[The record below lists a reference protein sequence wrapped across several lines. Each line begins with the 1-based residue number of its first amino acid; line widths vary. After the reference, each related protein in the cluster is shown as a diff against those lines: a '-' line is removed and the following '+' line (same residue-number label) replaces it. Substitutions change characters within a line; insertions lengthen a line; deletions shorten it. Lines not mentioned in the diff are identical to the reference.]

1 MIDYNVQGAK
11 RKELVDAISRIT
23 REKAA
28 YHPGRPEYRYVV
40 GGYSIDCNGRVTMDE
55 SVTKEEARQLMYQLE
70 GQGFHA
76 EVTDELQDSG
86 PAGQQ
91 ETIESQ
97 TAEQPQEEPAP
108 SPVKPFDVNLI
119 IPKDGMDE
127 AGMERLRCL
136 VASKETLL
144 KKALG
149 LTDKLEVLEN
159 EQGIVFPW
167 VRETSDPELVQ
178 SAARLVVR
186 LARFAKKAKRVNG
199 KDHEVENEKYSFRCF
214 LLRLGF
220 IGKEFK
226 EDRKRLLKNLSGNA
240 AFKEGGKD
248 HETLAQ
254 G

>member
-1 MIDYNVQGAK
+1 
-11 RKELVDAISRIT
+11 
-23 REKAA
+23 
-28 YHPGRPEYRYVV
+28 
-40 GGYSIDCNGRVTMDE
+40 MDE
-55 SVTKEEARQLMYQLE
+55 SVTKEEARQLMDQLE
-70 GQGFHA
+70 GQGFRA
-76 EVTDELQDSG
+76 EVPEELQDTES
-86 PAGQQ
+86 AGQQ
-91 ETIESQ
+91 QPDE
-97 TAEQPQEEPAP
+97 EQPAVETQEEP

-127 AGMERLRCL
+127 AGMERLRSL

-167 VRETSDPELVQ
+167 VRETTDPELVQ